1 MGIQERL
8 NQVNL
13 EQISDEMLE
22 MLLDE
27 VKDLWEEEDKEFLKK
42 LALDIATQK
51 VLAAQSDNPEEHKKN
66 LEHLL
71 VTMRGEVLRREV
83 KLNKRGRE
91 LFIRLLSLVVKVA
104 IKTII

>member
-1 MGIQERL
+1 MSIEDRL
-8 NQVNL
+8 KSVDL
-13 EQISDEMLE
+13 EKISNEMLE

-51 VLAAQSDNPEEHKKN
+51 VLSAQSENTEEHVKN

-71 VTMRGEVLRREV
+71 TTMQGEVYRRKM

>member
-1 MGIQERL
+1 MGIEDRL
-8 NQVNL
+8 KQVDL
-13 EQISDEMLE
+13 EQISGQMLE

-27 VKDLWEEEDKEFLKK
+27 VKDLWEEEDKEFLSK
-42 LALDIATQK
+42 LALDIAEQK
-51 VLAAQSDNPEEHKKN
+51 VWAAQSEDPEEHRKN

-71 VTMRGEVLRREV
+71 VTLRGEVLRRNL